1 MSAMMFLYIAI
12 HLLFATYFFTVLK
25 GKKVHIFDLHIIS
38 FWITVFCYHSTEYY
52 YNSGLF
58 EKNTL
63 LTSLGICFLYFAGLI
78 LAEKYLFKTA
88 AFQLH
93 ERLLSLQH
101 ISKTTAMVTLCFIQA
116 IIVAIYFAYGF
127 IFKSMEYSQGTVPY
141 FALSVLKLLPAFV
154 MALWAVFVL
163 NADLRFSR
171 YNISF
176 LLLFSPSFF
185 VFIFLGGRRILFYFL
200 LLNILILLERIRYKL
215 KIRYMVMLILALGA
229 FYFLFDAYQS
239 VRGNLRNTHVI
250 EQTSEG
256 GYKDKLESLQNVV
269 EKKDEYT
276 ETATSLQTRP
286 TPIKFFCDILE
297 TTRRSERYSGGAIFM
312 NSIVA
317 AIPKAFYP
325 KKETVWTPEEI
336 LAKELGM
343 SSGDAPT
350 MYLSEFF
357 ADYGYPG
364 ILFAILF
371 LALIPTFLIFL
382 NKLFPT
388 PLTTLYCFGTIFLF
402 LVQIEATITGFPCYI
417 RDFFIFVVLDFLM
430 MAILPKSK
438 TKTHDDRYYKS
449 QLLTAKDLQRLA
461 PQRHPDGHPP
471 LPGSS
476 NEPPAPPKKS

>member
-1 MSAMMFLYIAI
+1 MMFLYIAI
-12 HLLFATYFFTVLK
+12 HLLFAIYFFMALK

-63 LTSLGICFLYFAGLI
+63 LTSLGICFVYFAGLI
-78 LAEKYLFKTA
+78 LAGKYLFKAA

-93 ERLLSLQH
+93 ERLLSLQQVP
-101 ISKTTAMVTLCFIQA
+101 KTTAMITLFFIQVL
-116 IIVAIYFAYGF
+116 IVAIYFTYGF
-127 IFKSMEYSQGTVPY
+127 IFKSIESSQGTVSY
-141 FALSVLKLLPAFV
+141 FALSVLKLLPALV
-154 MALWAVFVL
+154 MALWAVFIL

-185 VFIFLGGRRILFYFL
+185 VFIFLGGRRMLFYFL
-200 LLNILILLERIRYKL
+200 LLNIFIILERIRYKL
-215 KIRYMVMLILALGA
+215 RIRYMVILILALGA
-229 FYFLFDAYQS
+229 VYFLFDAYQS
-239 VRGNLRNTHVI
+239 VRGNLRNTRVI

-256 GYKDKLESLQNVV
+256 SYKDKLENLQSVV

-286 TPIKFFCDILE
+286 TPIKFLCDILD
-297 TTRRSERYSGGAIFM
+297 TTRRSERYSGGAIFT
-312 NSIVA
+312 NSLVA
-317 AIPKAFYP
+317 AIPKVFYP
-325 KKETVWTPEEI
+325 KKETVLTPEEI

-343 SSGDAPT
+343 PSDDAPT
-350 MYLSEFF
+350 TYLSDFF

-371 LALIPTFLIFL
+371 VALIPTFLIFL
-382 NKLFPT
+382 NKLFPA
-388 PLTTLYCFGTIFLF
+388 PLTTLYCFGSIFLF

-417 RDFFIFVVLDFLM
+417 RDFFIFVVLDFLIM
-430 MAILPKSK
+430 TLFPKLK
-438 TKTHDDRYYKS
+438 TKKHVQQYYQS

-461 PQRHPDGHPP
+461 PQQPPNGHPDH
-471 LPGSS
+471 PGSS
-476 NEPPAPPKKS
+476 DEPPDLPPKS